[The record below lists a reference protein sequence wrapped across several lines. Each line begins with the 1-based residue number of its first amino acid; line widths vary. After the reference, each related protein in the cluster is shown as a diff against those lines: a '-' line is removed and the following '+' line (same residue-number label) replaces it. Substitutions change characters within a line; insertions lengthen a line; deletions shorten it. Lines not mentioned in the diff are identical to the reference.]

1 MRVEC
6 VFDQRP
12 VGFVFGAPACLFRQS
27 RPGKF
32 VIESDCSSLWPYC
45 DCDPSSFTRVDL
57 SSASLRS
64 TLVVQQERAR
74 VSTTS
79 PPTFY
84 GLSHALLFHVYA
96 FFLYLH
102 RCFRRHDWSV
112 KRRIRR
118 TVSVALRRLIVSF
131 LLSNRRV
138 VPHIA
143 FPLLEGQP
151 RRTRQIPATVHSKAH
166 PLHDRPAT
174 VKNHL

>member
-32 VIESDCSSLWPYC
+32 VIKSDCSSLWPYC
-45 DCDPSSFTRVDL
+45 DCDPSSFTKVDL

-64 TLVVQQERAR
+64 TLVVQSERAR
-74 VSTTS
+74 VSNVS
-79 PPTFY
+79 SYILRIVACAP
-84 GLSHALLFHVYA
+84 FHVYA

-166 PLHDRPAT
+166 PLHERPAT
-174 VKNHL
+174 VNIHL